1 MRPTTGLSYT
11 IAEQGYMSPQSTLLS
26 PSGCFGTVAS
36 FTDTITPIPVGGF
49 KWEDV
54 RLSQS
59 KSTHNN

>member
-1 MRPTTGLSYT
+1 
-11 IAEQGYMSPQSTLLS
+11 MSPQSTLLS